1 MRPRAA
7 VSFVVSLGLSPV
19 AVTPAGLAS
28 GTPQGAPAA
37 RASHVGRAPV
47 RRTHAAAPMPE
58 TKPAASAANVTL
70 AITAP
75 SARGR
80 WTLHVT
86 NEGEQPVRV
95 VADARLLTLEVTPR
109 SARAPV
115 RCVLPDDMRPGGDLE
130 RAQVILPGRGYD
142 ESFEPRLYCFGAGKL
157 DALVPGA
164 IVIGRLGFSSRPASQ
179 PPFEVSSIEGGE
191 PELAPLKSIE
201 SPPIALPDDPT
212 AWAVPVMA
220 GKDTADA
227 DTPRVSLQGPVSVDA
242 ASPNE
247 IAIPLTLRNDGA
259 HATVVRFRPEV
270 LDFDIIGPGG
280 VERCDWPTVPAAAL
294 PEMFTT
300 LAPKAAET
308 LEVTLS
314 SYCTGHGLDQPG
326 LIVVWP
332 RLDTHDAT
340 GAELHMRSFDGEVV
354 AGAPTI
360 VRLHRGGARP

>member
-1 MRPRAA
+1 MRPTVAA
-7 VSFVVSLGLSPV
+7 SFVVSLGLV
-19 AVTPAGLAS
+19 AGAPAGLAR
-28 GTPQGAPAA
+28 GAPQAA
-37 RASHVGRAPV
+37 PPARPSGASHAPPRRTPPRAPI
-47 RRTHAAAPMPE
+47 PE
-58 TKPAASAANVTL
+58 TKPAVAAASPSHVTL

-86 NEGEQPVRV
+86 NEGDQPARV

-115 RCVLPDDMRPGGDLE
+115 RCVLPDDMRPDSDLE
-130 RAQVILPGRGYD
+130 RAQVLLPGRGYD
-142 ESFEPRLYCFGAGKL
+142 EGFEPRLYCFGAGKL
-157 DALVPGA
+157 DALAPGA
-164 IVIGRLGFSSRPASQ
+164 IVIGRLGFSSGPASK
-179 PPFEVSSIEGGE
+179 PPFEVSSIEGAD
-191 PELAPLKSIE
+191 PELAPSKSIE
-201 SPPIALPDDPT
+201 SPPIALPDEPT
-212 AWAVPVMA
+212 AWASPVMA
-220 GKDTADA
+220 GKDAA

-242 ASPNE
+242 ESPNE
-247 IAIPLTLRNDGA
+247 IAIPLTLRNDGG

-280 VERCDWPTVPAAAL
+280 VERCRWPAVPAAPL

-300 LAPKAAET
+300 LAPKAGTT

-314 SYCTGHGLDQPG
+314 AYCTDHGLDKPG

-354 AGAPTI
+354 AATPTI
-360 VRLHRGGARP
+360 VRLHRGGAR